1 MALAVLG
8 DSTKYEILIVTSW
21 TELADRRVDFLDMAT
36 HTMGRDV
43 YEATTQSG
51 LQFSTPFIYVGL
63 VFGGVP
69 EFVDCA
75 DNLEAIEGT
84 CRQLKICVT
93 AWATYAALLE
103 DLLPATHIVAVSEL
117 DDFVTL
123 FQEGKCNVIARDTLS
138 LPSES
143 ELHSMGYTGPF
154 THGSKVFSREP
165 IAMVSRDEDPAW
177 SDLLNLVVQLFL
189 HAEASNLTQIQA
201 AELLLESHNSTLGEQ
216 SLNIE
221 SLMIK
226 LVAEFGNYGELYERT
241 IEDIIPRDG
250 LRQNSTGLM
259 HYFPFGN
266 LQTRGDDPVPG
277 SMLETILTRGHLIC
291 GVIPRPGFAE
301 RHDESDVW
309 TGFDVEF
316 CKTLNAAIHIG
327 SVDNVEYV
335 DVSNATRR
343 FSFLQT
349 GRVDVIAGEHVT
361 LQKDFRERST
371 GVGYAF
377 SPPTFFDDEG
387 NAFAFAT
394 KQDDTQF
401 SSFVYWVVMALVYA
415 EDRGLSQANNELTK
429 MPVVNL
435 FGQHL
440 KQMFLDSLSA
450 TGNYGEIYERTLGNL
465 IPRAGGNQLNCNFSQ
480 SQMFAVPID

>member
-1 MALAVLG
+1 MG

-21 TELADRRVDFLDMAT
+21 TELASRRVDFLDMAT

-43 YEATTQSG
+43 YEPTTQSG
-51 LQFSTPFIYVGL
+51 LQFSTPFLYVGL

-75 DNLEAIEGT
+75 DNLETIEGT

-93 AWATYAALLE
+93 AWATYAAILE
-103 DLLPATHIVAVSEL
+103 ELLPATHVVAVSDL
-117 DDFVTL
+117 DDFTPL
-123 FQEGKCNVIARDTLS
+123 FREGKCNVIASDILS

-143 ELHSMGYTGPF
+143 ELNSMGYTGPF
-154 THGSKVFSREP
+154 NIGSRVFSREP
-165 IAMVSRDEDPAW
+165 IAIVSRDDDPAW
-177 SDLLNLVVQLFL
+177 SDLLNLIVQLL
-189 HAEASNLTQIQA
+189 INAEASNLTQEKA
-201 AELLLESHNSTLGEQ
+201 AERLLESPTSE
-216 SLNIE
+216 IE

-226 LVAEFGNYGELYERT
+226 LVAEFGNYGELYERM
-241 IEDIIPRDG
+241 IERVIPRDNFN
-250 LRQNSTGLM
+250 QNSTGLL
-259 HYFPFGN
+259 HYSPFGD
-266 LQTRGDDPVPG
+266 LQARGDDPPTG
-277 SMLETILTRGHLIC
+277 SMLAKIIERGHLIC

-301 RHDESDVW
+301 LHNESGVW

-327 SVDNVEYV
+327 SVDNILYV
-335 DVSNATRR
+335 DVSTNATQR
-343 FSFLQT
+343 FSLLQA
-349 GRVDVIAGEHVT
+349 GHVDVIAGERVT
-361 LQKDFRERST
+361 LQKDVHERST

-377 SPPTFFDDEG
+377 STPTYFDNEG
-387 NAFAFAT
+387 NAFAFVSN
-394 KQDDTQF
+394 QNDTQF

-415 EDRGLSQANNELTK
+415 EDKGISQASPAE

-435 FGQHL
+435 FGQQL

-465 IPRAGGNQLNCNFSQ
+465 IPRRGGNQLTSNFSQ